1 MENML
6 EPTDVMSIESLTYIV
21 ENFLDTE
28 TYRNITL
35 DWHGRFWICTITV
48 ENIGR
53 KANVRYFDEVI
64 PVDGLPD
71 LYQIVVSAESF
82 VDAVDQTR
90 KRLIAIRDAIE
101 KE

>member
-6 EPTDVMSIESLTYIV
+6 GPTDVMSIDSLTYIV

-35 DWHGRFWICTITV
+35 DWHGHFWICTITV
-48 ENIGR
+48 ENIGGR
-53 KANVRYFDEVI
+53 ANVRYFDEVL

-90 KRLIAIRDAIE
+90 KRLIAIRDAIK

>member
-1 MENML
+1 MESML
-6 EPTDVMSIESLTYIV
+6 NPTDPMSIDSLTYIV

-28 TYRNITL
+28 TFRNITL
-35 DWHGRFWICTITV
+35 DWHDRFWICRITV
-48 ENIGR
+48 ENIGKR
-53 KANVRYFDEVI
+53 ANVKYFDEVI
-64 PVDGLPD
+64 PVEGLPD

-82 VDAVDQTR
+82 VDTVDQTR